1 MEFLSWLENLPF
13 SMWVLQSGSIWAYP
27 TILTV
32 HTIGMTMVAGLI
44 GIIDLRLL
52 GIAPTIPIRPLER
65 LYPIIWSAFGI
76 NALTGTILLIA
87 DATTKLTNP
96 DFYVKMV
103 FIFFG
108 VTGACPHAQKE
119 FSATRNWTS
128 RPVKSGAKGLAWL
141 SLVAWMGAITAGR
154 LLAYLGPVSGGIKG
168 LTNK

>member
-1 MEFLSWLENLPF
+1 
-13 SMWVLQSGSIWAYP
+13 MWVLQSGSIWAYP

-32 HTIGMTMVAGLI
+32 HTIGMGMVAGLI
-44 GIIDLRLL
+44 GVIDLRLL
-52 GIAPTIPIRPLER
+52 GIAPTVPIRPLER
-65 LYPIIWSAFGI
+65 LYPLIWSAFGI
-76 NALTGTILLIA
+76 NALTGTILLVA

-108 VTGACPHAQKE
+108 VWVLVLMRKKVFGDPQLDSAPVTG
-119 FSATRNWTS
+119 S
-128 RPVKSGAKGLAWL
+128 AKGLAWL

>member
-1 MEFLSWLENLPF
+1 
-13 SMWVLQSGSIWAYP
+13 MWVLQSGSIWAYP

-44 GIIDLRLL
+44 GVIDLRLL
-52 GIAPTIPIRPLER
+52 GIAPTVPIRPLER

-108 VTGACPHAQKE
+108 VTVLALMRKKVFGDPQLDIAPV
-119 FSATRNWTS
+119 TS
-128 RPVKSGAKGLAWL
+128 SAKGLAWL

-168 LTNK
+168 LTNR

>member
-32 HTIGMTMVAGLI
+32 HTIGMGMVAGLI
-44 GIIDLRLL
+44 GVIDLRLL
-52 GIAPTIPIRPLER
+52 GIAPTVPIRPLER
-65 LYPIIWSAFGI
+65 LYPLIWSAFGI
-76 NALTGTILLIA
+76 NALTGTILLVA

-108 VTGACPHAQKE
+108 VWVLVLMRKKVFGDPQLDSAPVTG
-119 FSATRNWTS
+119 S
-128 RPVKSGAKGLAWL
+128 AKGLAWL

>member
-1 MEFLSWLENLPF
+1 MMDFLSRLENLPF

-32 HTIGMTMVAGLI
+32 HTIGMMMVAGLI

-65 LYPIIWSAFGI
+65 LYPIIWCAFAI

-96 DFYVKMV
+96 DFFVKMV
-103 FIFFG
+103 FIAFG
-108 VTGACPHAQKE
+108 ITVLVQMRKKVFGDPQLDVV
-119 FSATRNWTS
+119 
-128 RPVKSGAKGLAWL
+128 PVSSGAKGLAWL
-141 SLVAWMGAITAGR
+141 SLAAWIGAITAGR